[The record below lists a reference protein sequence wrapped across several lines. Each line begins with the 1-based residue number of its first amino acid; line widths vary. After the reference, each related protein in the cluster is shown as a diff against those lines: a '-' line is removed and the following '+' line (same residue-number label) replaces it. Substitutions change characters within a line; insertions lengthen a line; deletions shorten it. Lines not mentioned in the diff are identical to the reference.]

1 MSKKIVV
8 FVIIIF
14 SFLSVLI
21 IALIGTL
28 PDNVS
33 VNLEEI
39 IISPE
44 SYDGYKYENNEDGT
58 VTSIKIK
65 DLKDIV
71 TDNNLSFDLYYEL
84 TLPAAFEAGLREK
97 YPDEEEY
104 LKERSRILSIL
115 REDIDVVSDL
125 NFRVDY
131 NSNRITLIFDLSDL
145 KKTFDVKIVSKK
157 NQGISDHVL
166 LYFTKDGES
175 GIE

>member
-1 MSKKIVV
+1 MGKKIVV

-33 VNLEEI
+33 VNIEKI
-39 IISPE
+39 VIATE
-44 SYDGYKYENNEDGT
+44 SYDGYKNEEQEDGT

-71 TDNNLSFDLYYEL
+71 TDSNLSVDLYYEL
-84 TLPAAFEAGLREK
+84 TLPAAFVAGLVEK
-97 YPDEEEY
+97 YPDQEEY
-104 LKERSRILSIL
+104 LSERNRILSIL
-115 REDIDVVSDL
+115 REDIDVISDL

-145 KKTFDVKIVSKK
+145 NKTFDVRIVSKK
-157 NQGISDHVL
+157 NQGISDEIL